1 MNKPEVDRSFVLE
14 QIKPKD
20 TFSIKADYRD
30 PFLGTIHIKKKRT
43 KNKIT
48 KTSPKI
54 QFPSIAYTGLITDQQ
69 NKQHVF
75 FVTINNTQYLM
86 QSKSEKDGV
95 TLLTGSKSSI
105 KVRYKGIV
113 KQIPLKNEPS

>member
-1 MNKPEVDRSFVLE
+1 MNKPEIERSFALE
-14 QIKPKD
+14 RIKPKD

-30 PFLGTIHIKKKRT
+30 PFLGTMHVKKKRT
-43 KNKIT
+43 KKKIA

-54 QFPSIAYTGLITDQQ
+54 QFPSIAYTGLIADQQ
-69 NKQHVF
+69 NKQHIF

-95 TLLTGSKSSI
+95 TLVSGTKSGI
-105 KVRYKGIV
+105 KVRYKGIT